1 VPAPDLSEYDAS
13 DDEPSSPGPVL
24 TTRLRLEPLRPETLV
39 ALLDGDRAGV
49 VRAQGRQLPEEFYE
63 SSRQMFLKVQL
74 DRITARPTGRGWCA
88 RAIVRQGDGVVIGDC
103 GFHGPPADVGRAEI
117 GYMILPPYRRQGY
130 ATEAVEGL
138 VGWARAQGE
147 TVVFASVAPDNVASL
162 AVVAT
167 AGFRQTGRQNDD
179 TDGEELVFELSL

>member
-1 VPAPDLSEYDAS
+1 MPAPDLTEYDAS
-13 DDEPSSPGPVL
+13 DFEPSAPEPVL
-24 TTRLRLEPLRPETLV
+24 TARLRLEPLRPETLV
-39 ALLDGDRAGV
+39 ALLDADCDGV

-74 DRITARPTGRGWCA
+74 ERMTARPAGRGWCA
-88 RAIVRQGDGVVIGDC
+88 RAVVREGDGVVIGDC
-103 GFHGPPADVGRAEI
+103 GFHGPPQDVGRAEI

-130 ATEAVEGL
+130 ATEVVQGL

-162 AVVAT
+162 AVVTT
-167 AGFRQTGRQNDD
+167 AGFRQTGVQDD
-179 TDGEELVFELSL
+179 ATDGAELVFELSL